1 MGSREKKIITDIL
14 QKLSLNKRLFRINSG
29 MGWTGKIVL
38 HDTQKIILKNPRP
51 LHGAPTGWPDL
62 VGWETIE
69 ITQEM
74 VGKKIAVF
82 CAEEVKATGK
92 LSPEQKNFKRLLE
105 KMGGIFKI
113 KKKTESN

>member
-14 QKLSLNKRLFRINSG
+14 QGLSLNKRLFRINSG
-29 MGWTGKIVL
+29 MGWTGKIVA
-38 HDTQKIILKNPRP
+38 HDTEKIILKNPRP
-51 LHGAPTGWPDL
+51 FHGAPTGWPDL
-62 VGWETIE
+62 AGWETIE

-74 VGKKIAVF
+74 VGKEIAVF

-92 LSPEQKNFKRLLE
+92 LSKDQRQFKILLE

-113 KKKTESN
+113 RK